1 MAKKTEYTVKK
12 HQLFLDALSIGS
24 SLREAC
30 DYAGLRWRTWC
41 EWKARILADD
51 RFHPGVADLVDEH
64 EQAMERGRAALLA
77 QLRKHSAKDWRAAA
91 YLVDRRDGMTERAIR
106 IATARAKLERE
117 KAELQLAALKI
128 AAGGVER
135 HEVAV
140 VSPELAAAAAREV
153 FGSPSALETNGPARD
168 TSAAPLEVDALPLPS
183 SVDHRTK

>member
-128 AAGGVER
+128 AAGGIEK
-135 HEVAV
+135 HEVTVAA
-140 VSPELAAAAAREV
+140 SDARTALAAALAGSAGAPVAAAAGEHTVESER
-153 FGSPSALETNGPARD
+153 GSGKGTAR
-168 TSAAPLEVDALPLPS
+168 
-183 SVDHRTK
+183 

>member
-1 MAKKTEYTVKK
+1 MAKKTEYTVEK
-12 HQLFLDALSIGS
+12 HKLFIDALSIGS

-30 DYAGLRWRTWC
+30 DYAGLSWRTWC
-41 EWKARILADD
+41 EWRQRVAADD
-51 RFHPGVADLVDEH
+51 RFHAGVASLVDEH

-77 QLRKHSAKDWRAAA
+77 QLRQHAKKDWRAAA
-91 YLVDRRDGMTERAIR
+91 FLVGRRDDQQERRLRVA
-106 IATARAKLERE
+106 AARVRLDRE

-135 HEVAV
+135 HEVAG

-153 FGSPSALETNGPARD
+153 FGSPSALETNGLARD

-183 SVDHRTK
+183 PVDHRAK